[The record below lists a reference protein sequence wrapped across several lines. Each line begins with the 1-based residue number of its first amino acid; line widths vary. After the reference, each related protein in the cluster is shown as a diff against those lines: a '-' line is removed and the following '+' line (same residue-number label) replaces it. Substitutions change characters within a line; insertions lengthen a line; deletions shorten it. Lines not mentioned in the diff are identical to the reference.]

1 MGYQERHPGVSREN
15 AEEAVCEIQGRM
27 SDRAHSTW
35 KNIDAA
41 FLQPLFGGRRSPLP
55 QGSSS
60 GELLPAASPGDHPSR
75 LNSLRTEL
83 TSHDGDYLPP

>member
-15 AEEAVCEIQGRM
+15 AEEAVREIQGMM

-41 FLQPLFGGRRSPLP
+41 FLQPLFGGRRSPFP
-55 QGSSS
+55 QESSS
-60 GELLPAASPGDHPSR
+60 GELYPAASPGDRPNG
-75 LNSLRTEL
+75 LNGLQTEL
-83 TSHDGDYLPP
+83 TSHEGDYLPP